1 MQQYTGSRTHPITA
15 PSLQTALFVVTLGRK
30 IFTMTE
36 CAGSQN
42 LVGLIMIA
50 MEPGIYLV
58 SLWVPDI
65 WYLVFIGFTNV
76 LKMLTNVHKI
86 LLVSLWLWQYLIF
99 IGFTN
104 IVRSATR
111 LVASITAVSTTIAD
125 TWSGWSSSF
134 WWSWWFWSFWW
145 SWWLGIFPNYRPPL
159 PIGKNSQKLVFFLS
173 LMIMI
178 RITCQYT
185 GHCCMLPLSLHK
197 RRVAGR
203 WQQHLGRVCTSGSCF
218 WNFGAPLC
226 TLKVEKNLGQC
237 TMEKTLKVQQNS
249 LQRGFSPGEI
259 MAELRSRKI
268 QGDFLTVPTHSS
280 Y

>member
-15 PSLQTALFVVTLGRK
+15 PSLQTALFVVALGRK
-30 IFTMTE
+30 IFTTTE
-36 CAGSQN
+36 SAGSHSLWLLWNLVFIGFTKCSQNVHKCSQNVHKCSQN
-42 LVGLIMIA
+42 LVGLIMIVTV
-50 MEPGIYLV
+50 PGIH
-58 SLWVPDI
+58 W
-65 WYLVFIGFTNV
+65 
-76 LKMLTNVHKI
+76 VHKYCPLCNAPRRFHHCSLDDHRRHVIWMIIII
-86 LLVSLWLWQYLIF
+86 LMIMVILIILMIMV
-99 IGFTN
+99 IGDFPK
-104 IVRSATR
+104 
-111 LVASITAVSTTIAD
+111 LSTH
-125 TWSGWSSSF
+125 
-134 WWSWWFWSFWW
+134 
-145 SWWLGIFPNYRPPL
+145 PPYR
-159 PIGKNSQKLVFFLS
+159 KNSQKLVFFLS

-268 QGDFLTVPTHSS
+268 QGDFFNCPPPKNHKFKKN
-280 Y
+280 